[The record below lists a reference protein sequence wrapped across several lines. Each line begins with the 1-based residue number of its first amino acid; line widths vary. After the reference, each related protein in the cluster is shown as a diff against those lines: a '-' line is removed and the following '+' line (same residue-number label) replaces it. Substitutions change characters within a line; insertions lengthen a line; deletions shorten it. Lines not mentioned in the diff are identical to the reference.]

1 MTFAAFC
8 TSRNRYEV
16 ETGLTMSDLGEKRK
30 LTMREREVETIRQ
43 VTDDDWPDDTYFIK
57 ISIPEHCFERYCPD
71 DEAYL
76 LGVSRRGVRVLC
88 HDCDI
93 YVVSEDP
100 KFDEMTARVSNF
112 ITKAANDIFGQYTV
126 VGCWAM

>member
-8 TSRNRYEV
+8 MSRNRYEV
-16 ETGLTMSDLGEKRK
+16 KPNLSMSDIGEKRK

-57 ISIPEHCFERYCPD
+57 ISIPDHCFERYCPD

-76 LGVSRRGVRVLC
+76 LGASRRGVRVLC
-88 HDCDI
+88 HDYDI

-100 KFDEMTARVSNF
+100 KFDSMTARVSNF
-112 ITKAANDIFGQYTV
+112 VTKAANDIFGQYTV